1 MSGIPPARD
10 TDAEDVSWALQ
21 TAETQWKR
29 NDRKDAL
36 VWLRRAAQAAVQAMD
51 DDRGLELAHCAAEL
65 AEELAAEA
73 KALEAKPP
81 LESLIPVSLG
91 EVELGDSTEVR
102 PTMPPLSVEDSDVQ
116 SLPPSAPPEGTA
128 PSPTI
133 PRAPGV
139 PAIGKRDVAPK
150 SKRSPNMPLPAGVL
164 SQIGRT
170 QIDAKN
176 DDDDDTDDT
185 DHGLDARSPGDDTSM
200 DAPTLPP
207 LGGSRSRDALSE
219 APELASVP
227 PDDTALTE
235 PPSANP
241 NANERAGG
249 RPIPGLRPMRAPMPT
264 PIAEVPRFVRMK
276 ARTPTAP
283 PPRDGDFPRD
293 PREEP
298 VEHHVDL
305 PTPTPP
311 PSGRSTA
318 PPDPLYT
325 PAPLPNLGDH
335 DDDDTDVG
343 HSVGIHVQIP
353 QALLRPPLE
362 SQTDLLT
369 LSEPAPPPGESAI
382 SDHHLTEPVP
392 RTTPRKAEPVTLQ
405 FKRPDIPEELKRDPK
420 PAPKDP
426 PTVAVMRPDLPNRA
440 NPNVGNPNHP
450 GSGGMGPNDPPTIA
464 ARRPDL
470 PKGYAPKTEPVTV
483 SFKRPDPAA
492 IAAAEAELK
501 AKQAAKA
508 AASAAST
515 RNASATSEETTREE
529 PALTEPAERASEARA
544 SQPEIDET
552 KPSRVE
558 PTAPAH
564 SPSADARPENPRP
577 GPPRPTPGQS
587 VRPGPPRP
595 TPSSA
600 PARPKPAAPATAK
613 PAATQPTRAATP
625 APPVVRID
633 ERAEPESE
641 ARLPAAAP
649 SEPSLPEAAEDTS
662 PALVEST
669 AKTPAPPAVSPET
682 LLTPVPPAPEPE
694 TSRPTTPPPPQPPP
708 QPAPREQQITRTN
721 EANLPNESLTLEPV
735 RETFA
740 RTAEPSTRQVAALSA
755 SRAEAILADTAERGA
770 SSPAVVSLD
779 LSDVEAFADLP
790 EDARD
795 TFAAAATITK
805 LTSGEEVA
813 DFALAYVISGDVDVS
828 ATIVDATASQLE
840 AGGVLRA
847 HGTPEESVP
856 LRLVCTS
863 QEARVATW
871 SADAVEAAFKS
882 CPWVE
887 DDLRAAS
894 DQVQTLAGVT
904 MGALGDRLDV
914 SLRQQVT
921 SRLKVRSLLEG
932 ETMVEA
938 GSAVPGIVVV
948 GVGKLELVDKAGKVV
963 REVRSGDFLFPE
975 QVLGAGPAPQTARAG
990 KGGALVMVGDR
1001 RVAQELMVTCPPLLE
1016 ILAGM

>member
-65 AEELAAEA
+65 AEQLAAEA

-102 PTMPPLSVEDSDVQ
+102 PTMPPLSVDDSDVQ

-139 PAIGKRDVAPK
+139 PAIGKRDAVPT

-170 QIDAKN
+170 QIDAKS
-176 DDDDDTDDT
+176 DDDDDDT
-185 DHGLDARSPGDDTSM
+185 DHGLDTGASGDDRSL

-207 LGGSRSRDALSE
+207 LGASRSRDALSE

-227 PDDTALTE
+227 PDDAALTE
-235 PPSANP
+235 PPNASANP
-241 NANERAGG
+241 NERAGG

-283 PPRDGDFPRD
+283 PPREGDFPRD

-298 VEHHVDL
+298 VEHQVDL

-335 DDDDTDVG
+335 EDDDTDVG

-369 LSEPAPPPGESAI
+369 LSEPAPPPGETTT

-392 RTTPRKAEPVTLQ
+392 RTAPRKAEPVTLQ

-440 NPNVGNPNHP
+440 NANVGNPNHP
-450 GSGGMGPNDPPTIA
+450 SSGAMGPNDPPTIA

-508 AASAAST
+508 AAIAAS
-515 RNASATSEETTREE
+515 TSEETTREE
-529 PALTEPAERASEARA
+529 PALDEPAERASKARE
-544 SQPEIDET
+544 SQPAIDET

-558 PTAPAH
+558 PTAQA
-564 SPSADARPENPRP
+564 APENPRP

-600 PARPKPAAPATAK
+600 PARPKPAAPAAAK
-613 PAATQPTRAATP
+613 PAAQPTRAATP
-625 APPVVRID
+625 APPIVRVD

-649 SEPSLPEAAEDTS
+649 SEPSLPETAEDTS

-669 AKTPAPPAVSPET
+669 AKTPVPPAVSAET
-682 LLTPVPPAPEPE
+682 RTTPVPPEPE
-694 TSRPTTPPPPQPPP
+694 ASRPTAPPPPLAASAAASAPALEAQLPP
-708 QPAPREQQITRTN
+708 PREQQITRTN

-740 RTAEPSTRQVAALSA
+740 RAAEPSTRQVAALSA
-755 SRAEAILADTAERGA
+755 SRAEAILADTAERSA

-828 ATIVDATASQLE
+828 ATIVDATASQLG

-904 MGALGDRLDV
+904 MGPLGDRLDV

-932 ETMVEA
+932 ETIVEA

-975 QVLGAGPAPQTARAG
+975 QVLGAGPAPHTARAG
-990 KGGALVMVGDR
+990 KGGSLVMVGDR

>member
-65 AEELAAEA
+65 AEQLAAEA

-128 PSPTI
+128 PAPSI

-139 PAIGKRDVAPK
+139 PAIGKRDAAPT

-170 QIDAKN
+170 QIDAK
-176 DDDDDTDDT
+176 DDDDDTDHGHDT
-185 DHGLDARSPGDDTSM
+185 RAHGDDTSM

-207 LGGSRSRDALSE
+207 LGGHSRDALSE

-227 PDDTALTE
+227 PDDAALTE
-235 PPSANP
+235 PPAANP
-241 NANERAGG
+241 NARAGG

-264 PIAEVPRFVRMK
+264 PIAEVPRHIRLK

-283 PPRDGDFPRD
+283 PPRDGDIPRD

-335 DDDDTDVG
+335 EDDDTDVG

-369 LSEPAPPPGESAI
+369 LSEPAPPPGENAA

-392 RTTPRKAEPVTLQ
+392 SPSPRTAPRKAEPVTLQ
-405 FKRPDIPEELKRDPK
+405 FKRPDLPEELERAPK
-420 PAPKDP
+420 AAPKDP

-450 GSGGMGPNDPPTIA
+450 SSGSLAPNDPPTIA
-464 ARRPDL
+464 GRRPDF
-470 PKGYAPKTEPVTV
+470 PKGYVPKTEPVTV

-508 AASAAST
+508 AAGSSAT
-515 RNASATSEETTREE
+515 PATSEGTTREE
-529 PALTEPAERASEARA
+529 PALTEPAERAEKARP

-552 KPSRVE
+552 KPSRIE
-558 PTAPAH
+558 PTAPAQ
-564 SPSADARPENPRP
+564 PVAAEARAENPRP

-600 PARPKPAAPATAK
+600 PARPKPAAPAAAK
-613 PAATQPTRAATP
+613 PATTQPTRAATP
-625 APPVVRID
+625 APPVVRVD

-649 SEPSLPEAAEDTS
+649 SEPSLPEADETS
-662 PALVEST
+662 PAPIESR
-669 AKTPAPPAVSPET
+669 AKTPAPPAVSPEKPLEGVN

-694 TSRPTTPPPPQPPP
+694 TETSRPTTPPPPPPV
-708 QPAPREQQITRTN
+708 REQQITRTN
-721 EANLPNESLTLEPV
+721 EANLTDESLTLEPV
-735 RETFA
+735 RETFV

-755 SRAEAILADTAERGA
+755 SRAEAILADTAESS

-795 TFAAAATITK
+795 TFAAAATLTK

-813 DFALAYVISGDVDVS
+813 DFALAYVVSGDVDVS
-828 ATIVDATASQLE
+828 ATIVDATASQLG

-871 SADAVEAAFKS
+871 SADAVDAAFKS

-932 ETMVEA
+932 EVMVEA
-938 GSAVPGIVVV
+938 GAAVPGIVVV

-975 QVLGAGPAPQTARAG
+975 QVLGAGPAPHTARAG
-990 KGGALVMVGDR
+990 KGGSLVMVGDR